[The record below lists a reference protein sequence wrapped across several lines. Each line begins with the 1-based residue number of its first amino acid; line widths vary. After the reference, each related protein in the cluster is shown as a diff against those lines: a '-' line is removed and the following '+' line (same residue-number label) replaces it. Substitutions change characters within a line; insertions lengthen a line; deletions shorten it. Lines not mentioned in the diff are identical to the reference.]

1 MKESLV
7 PNSGLQ
13 PREDLPEVH
22 CGSCA
27 RARSHTHTDRERERE
42 RDDKERPR
50 NNRANK
56 ASEFCALPA
65 IGTESERER
74 ESGCACAGQC
84 RDARHAFWL
93 GKNKDNRMGSLRSG
107 GLSPHPTDTFRS
119 KLRHESD
126 SIQDLDI
133 SPCDPLSPIHA
144 SEYYFLFLLFASFVF
159 IIMQLPSLLSF
170 PRRLRTSPPG
180 FNAAGL

>member
-74 ESGCACAGQC
+74 EGGTNQV
-84 RDARHAFWL
+84 DARVQGNAEMHDTLSGSGRTKIIAWEAYGQGDCHRIQQTLSVQNCVTSRIRFRTWIYRHATHYPQSTPANIIF
-93 GKNKDNRMGSLRSG
+93 
-107 GLSPHPTDTFRS
+107 
-119 KLRHESD
+119 
-126 SIQDLDI
+126 
-133 SPCDPLSPIHA
+133 C
-144 SEYYFLFLLFASFVF
+144 SFC
-159 IIMQLPSLLSF
+159 LLLSF
-170 PRRLRTSPPG
+170 LLLCNSR
-180 FNAAGL
+180 AY